1 MYVCVL
7 SRTVGFKPA
16 YKTKLSEFLRKIP
29 IITLLHLSHL
39 VTTAW
44 DKNPGL
50 GMSRVH
56 FPHMV
61 ALVN

>member
-29 IITLLHLSHL
+29 IITLLQPIP
-39 VTTAW
+39 
-44 DKNPGL
+44 PGDHCM
-50 GMSRVH
+50 G
-56 FPHMV
+56 
-61 ALVN
+61 